1 MYYYVTYENLFLTSD
16 RNQYLAMFIIYLFKK
31 KELNKKKSKS
41 VSNMKFKKVM
51 NTLFKDC
58 IYAYIN
64 TRTCEFVYEDDSP
77 YSSKRIYIYIDRLIA
92 R

>member
-1 MYYYVTYENLFLTSD
+1 
-16 RNQYLAMFIIYLFKK
+16 
-31 KELNKKKSKS
+31 
-41 VSNMKFKKVM
+41 MKFKKVM

-77 YSSKRIYIYIDRLIA
+77 YSSKRIYIYIDR
-92 R
+92 